1 MENKYKKPK
10 LMKKNNKLKFLNK
23 LIDKYTYGLRK
34 NFFVFITAVWIF
46 WKQRRR
52 SGCLKFSWLML

>member
-23 LIDKYTYGLRK
+23 LIDKFTYGLRK
-34 NFFVFITAVWIF
+34 NVLVFITAVWVF
-46 WKQRRR
+46 WKQRR